1 MEASNDELL
10 TMEDVVVHLD
20 ASEVV
25 PHRDDVFSRV
35 HRHAGRS
42 ADTSQYSATN
52 ATSQQQ
58 YTTNIAITYTTVNRI
73 MCQCML

>member
-25 PHRDDVFSRV
+25 PHRDDVLSRV

-52 ATSQQQ
+52 ATS
-58 YTTNIAITYTTVNRI
+58 
-73 MCQCML
+73 